1 MDKKN
6 QIINILENE
15 LSTNNY
21 LKGHLK
27 RIIESFTFLEK
38 YLTDNQNVIDIGS
51 YGHFTEVLS
60 KFYNSNFDISDFEL
74 RETFPIDEKKYDIT
88 ICMEVIEHMKDRDYN
103 DLDSIATFKYS
114 GVFNLLCETNRILKD
129 GGILFLTTPNLNNY
143 LSVLRLL
150 NHENPYFFTPHP
162 RELSVMELKRFL
174 IKCGFEII
182 EFETKDV
189 WFDYKEH
196 ANVIGNL
203 KNFITQNNFSND
215 LRGDDIF
222 IIAKKIKEPDYILAE
237 NEYFNLTL
245 DEIYK
250 KNE

>member
-6 QIINILENE
+6 EIVKILENE

-27 RIIESFTFLEK
+27 RIIESFMFLEK
-38 YLTDNQNVIDIGS
+38 YLNNDQNVIDIGS

-60 KFYNSNFDISDFEL
+60 KFYNSNFNISDFEL
-74 RETFPIDEKKYDIT
+74 REPFPIDAKKYDVA
-88 ICMEVIEHMKDRDYN
+88 ICMEVIEHMKDKDTN
-103 DLDSIATFKYS
+103 DLDSIASFRYN

-129 GGILFLTTPNLNNY
+129 DGILFLTTPNLNNY
-143 LSVLRLL
+143 LSMLRLL

-174 IKCGFEII
+174 GKTGFEII

-189 WFDYKEH
+189 WFDYEGYGH
-196 ANVIGNL
+196 VINNL
-203 KNFITQNNFSND
+203 KNFITQNGFSNE

-237 NEYFNLTL
+237 NEYFNVTL
-245 DEIYK
+245 DDIYTK
-250 KNE
+250 KQ